1 MFFQCREYNSSRLS
15 LFCGRERTWKR
26 MKVRI
31 SADSTCDLGPELT
44 EKYQVTIA
52 PLSVII
58 DGQSYKD
65 GVDVTPEAI
74 FSAVEHGK
82 KVQTAAVNQFEYQ
95 ELFRE
100 LLQDGDEIVHF
111 CISSDMSSCYA
122 DACEA
127 AKKVGDGKIFVVDSR
142 NLSTGIGLLVLEACE
157 LAAMGK
163 TGAEIYEFI
172 QHRIEKVTATFTVQ
186 DIGYLYRGGR
196 CSGLE
201 ALGAKMLRIR
211 PCIEVNGGKMN
222 PGKKYRGS
230 YEHYLKHYIR
240 DQLKD
245 AEDIDYKRIFITHSP
260 SETGMVEFA
269 KECVK
274 EYGHFREILET
285 TAGGTICVH
294 CGPNTLGIL
303 FMRK

>member
-1 MFFQCREYNSSRLS
+1 
-15 LFCGRERTWKR
+15 
-26 MKVRI
+26 MKVKI
-31 SADSTCDLGPELT
+31 SADSTCDLSQELL

-58 DGQSYKD
+58 DGDSHKD
-65 GVDVTPEAI
+65 GVDVTPENI
-74 FSAVEHGK
+74 FRAVDLGK
-82 KVQTAAVNQFEYQ
+82 KVQTAAVNQFEYE
-95 ELFRE
+95 ELFGN
-100 LLQDGDEIVHF
+100 LLKENDAVVHF
-111 CISSDMSSCYA
+111 CISREMSSCYS

-127 AKKVGDGKIFVVDSR
+127 ARKLGNVYVVDSR

-163 TGAEIYEFI
+163 SAEEIFNTIEA
-172 QHRIEKVTATFTVQ
+172 RKEKVVATFVVQ

-201 ALGAKMLRIR
+201 ALGAKMLKIR
-211 PCIEVNGGKMN
+211 PSIVVHDGKMS

-240 DQLKD
+240 DTLK
-245 AEDIDYKRIFITHSP
+245 ALEDVDYKRIFITHSP
-260 SETGMVEFA
+260 CEDGMAEFA
-269 KECVK
+269 ADCVR
-274 EYGHFREILET
+274 EYGHFREILDT
-285 TAGGTICVH
+285 TAGGTVCVH

>member
-1 MFFQCREYNSSRLS
+1 
-15 LFCGRERTWKR
+15 
-26 MKVRI
+26 MKIRI
-31 SADSTCDLGPELT
+31 SSDSTCDLSQELL
-44 EKYQVTIA
+44 EKYDITIA

-65 GVDVTPEAI
+65 GVDVTPEDI
-74 FSAVEHGK
+74 FRAVDQGK
-82 KVQTAAVNQFEYQ
+82 KVQTAAVNQFEYE
-95 ELFRE
+95 ELFRK
-100 LLQDGDEIVHF
+100 LLKDADAVIHF
-111 CISSDMSSCYA
+111 CISREMSSCYS

-127 AKKVGDGKIFVVDSR
+127 AKKLGSVYVVDSR

-157 LAAMGK
+157 MAAMGQD
-163 TGAEIYEFI
+163 AQEIFEAV
-172 QHRIEKVTATFTVQ
+172 QSRRDKVVSTFTVQ

-211 PCIEVNGGKMN
+211 PEIEVNNGKMN

-240 DQLKD
+240 DVLKET
-245 AEDIDYKRIFITHSP
+245 EDIDYKRIFITHSP
-260 SETGMVEFA
+260 CEEGMADFA
-269 KECVK
+269 AECVK
-274 EYGHFREILET
+274 EYGHFREILDT

-303 FMRK
+303 FMKK

>member
-1 MFFQCREYNSSRLS
+1 
-15 LFCGRERTWKR
+15 
-26 MKVRI
+26 MKIRI
-31 SADSTCDLGPELT
+31 SSDSTCDLSPELL
-44 EKYQVTIA
+44 EKYDITIA

-65 GVDVTPEAI
+65 GMDVTPEDI
-74 FSAVEHGK
+74 FRAVDQGK
-82 KVQTAAVNQFEYQ
+82 KVQTAAVNQFEYE
-95 ELFRE
+95 ELFKD
-100 LLQDGDEIVHF
+100 LLKDADAVIHF
-111 CISSDMSSCYA
+111 CISREMSSCYS

-127 AKKVGDGKIFVVDSR
+127 AKKLGSVYVVDSR

-157 LAAMGK
+157 MAAMGQD
-163 TGAEIYEFI
+163 AQEVFEAV
-172 QHRIEKVTATFTVQ
+172 QSRRDKVVATFTVQ

-211 PCIEVNGGKMN
+211 PEIEVNNGKMN

-240 DQLKD
+240 DVLKET
-245 AEDIDYKRIFITHSP
+245 EDIDYKRVFITHSP
-260 SETGMVEFA
+260 CEEGMADFA
-269 KECVK
+269 AECVK
-274 EYGHFREILET
+274 EYGHFREILDT

-303 FMRK
+303 FMKK

>member
-1 MFFQCREYNSSRLS
+1 
-15 LFCGRERTWKR
+15 
-26 MKVRI
+26 MKIRI
-31 SADSTCDLGPELT
+31 SSDSTCDLSPELL
-44 EKYQVTIA
+44 EKYDITIA

-65 GVDVTPEAI
+65 GVDVTPEDI
-74 FSAVEHGK
+74 FRAVDQGK
-82 KVQTAAVNQFEYQ
+82 KVQTAAVNQFEYE
-95 ELFRE
+95 ELFRK
-100 LLQDGDEIVHF
+100 LLKDADAVIHF
-111 CISSDMSSCYA
+111 CISREMSSCYS

-127 AKKVGDGKIFVVDSR
+127 AKKLGSVYVVDSR

-157 LAAMGK
+157 MAAMGQD
-163 TGAEIYEFI
+163 AQEIFEAV
-172 QHRIEKVTATFTVQ
+172 QSRRDKVVATFTVQ

-211 PCIEVNGGKMN
+211 PEIEVNNGKMN

-240 DQLKD
+240 DVLKET
-245 AEDIDYKRIFITHSP
+245 EDIDYKRIFITHSP
-260 SETGMVEFA
+260 CEEGMADFA
-269 KECVK
+269 AECVK
-274 EYGHFREILET
+274 EYGHFREILDT
-285 TAGGTICVH
+285 TTGGTICVH

-303 FMRK
+303 FMKK

>member
-1 MFFQCREYNSSRLS
+1 MSV
-15 LFCGRERTWKR
+15 K
-26 MKVRI
+26 I
-31 SADSTCDLGPELT
+31 SADSTCDLSRELC
-44 EKYQVTIA
+44 EKYQIAIA
-52 PLSVII
+52 PLSVVI
-58 DGQSYKD
+58 DGNSYHD
-65 GVDVTPEAI
+65 GVDVTPENI
-74 FSAVEHGK
+74 FRAVDEGK
-82 KVQTAAVNQFEYQ
+82 TVKTTAVNQFEYE

-100 LLQDGDEIVHF
+100 LLKDSDEVVHF
-111 CISSDMSSCYA
+111 CISRDMSSCYA

-127 AKKVGDGKIFVVDSR
+127 AKRVGHVYVVDSR
-142 NLSTGIGLLVLEACE
+142 NLSTGIGLLVLEAAE

-163 TGAEIYEFI
+163 SGQEIAQREAERTG
-172 QHRIEKVTATFTVQ
+172 KVCATFTVQ

-201 ALGAKMLRIR
+201 AIGAKLMHIR
-211 PCIEVNGGKMN
+211 PSIEVHEGKMS

-230 YEHYLKHYIR
+230 YEHYLKHYIK
-240 DQLKD
+240 DVLK
-245 AEDIDYKRIFITHSP
+245 AVEDVDYKRVFITHSP
-260 SETGMVEFA
+260 CEAGM
-269 KECVK
+269 KEYAEEMLR

>member
-1 MFFQCREYNSSRLS
+1 
-15 LFCGRERTWKR
+15 
-26 MKVRI
+26 MKVKI
-31 SADSTCDLGPELT
+31 SADSTCDLSQELL

-58 DGQSYKD
+58 DGDSHKD
-65 GVDVTPEAI
+65 GVDVTPENI
-74 FSAVEHGK
+74 FRAVDLGK
-82 KVQTAAVNQFEYQ
+82 KVQTAAVNQFEYE
-95 ELFRE
+95 ELFGN
-100 LLQDGDEIVHF
+100 LLKENDAVVHF
-111 CISSDMSSCYA
+111 CISREMSSCYS

-127 AKKVGDGKIFVVDSR
+127 ARKLGNVYVVDSR

-163 TGAEIYEFI
+163 SAEEIFNTIEA
-172 QHRIEKVTATFTVQ
+172 RKEKVVTTFVVQ

-201 ALGAKMLRIR
+201 ALGAKMLKIR
-211 PCIEVNGGKMN
+211 PSIVVHDGTMS

-240 DQLKD
+240 DVLKET
-245 AEDIDYKRIFITHSP
+245 EDVDYKRIFITHSP
-260 SETGMVEFA
+260 CEDGMAEFA
-269 KECVK
+269 ADCVR
-274 EYGHFREILET
+274 EYGHFREILDT
-285 TAGGTICVH
+285 TTGGTVCVH

>member
-1 MFFQCREYNSSRLS
+1 
-15 LFCGRERTWKR
+15 
-26 MKVRI
+26 MKVKI
-31 SADSTCDLGPELT
+31 SADSTCDLSQELL

-58 DGQSYKD
+58 DGDSHKD
-65 GVDVTPEAI
+65 GVDVTPENI
-74 FSAVEHGK
+74 FRAVDLGK
-82 KVQTAAVNQFEYQ
+82 KVQTAAVNQFEYE
-95 ELFRE
+95 ELFGN
-100 LLQDGDEIVHF
+100 LLKENDAVVHF
-111 CISSDMSSCYA
+111 CISREMSSCYS

-127 AKKVGDGKIFVVDSR
+127 ARKLGNVYVVDSR

-163 TGAEIYEFI
+163 SAEEIFNTIEA
-172 QHRIEKVTATFTVQ
+172 RKEKVVATFVVQ

-201 ALGAKMLRIR
+201 ALGAKMLKIR
-211 PCIEVNGGKMN
+211 PSIVVHDGKMS

-240 DQLKD
+240 DVLKET
-245 AEDIDYKRIFITHSP
+245 EDVDYKRIFITHSP
-260 SETGMVEFA
+260 CEDGMAEFA
-269 KECVK
+269 ADCVR
-274 EYGHFREILET
+274 EYGHFREILDT
-285 TAGGTICVH
+285 TAGGTVCVH

>member
-1 MFFQCREYNSSRLS
+1 
-15 LFCGRERTWKR
+15 
-26 MKVRI
+26 MKIRI
-31 SADSTCDLGPELT
+31 SSDSTCDLSPELL
-44 EKYQVTIA
+44 EKYDITIA

-65 GVDVTPEAI
+65 GVDVTPEDI
-74 FSAVEHGK
+74 FRAVDQGK
-82 KVQTAAVNQFEYQ
+82 KVQTAAVNQFEYA
-95 ELFRE
+95 ELFRK
-100 LLQDGDEIVHF
+100 LLKDADAVIHF
-111 CISSDMSSCYA
+111 CISREMSSCYS

-127 AKKVGDGKIFVVDSR
+127 AKKLGSVYVVDSR

-157 LAAMGK
+157 MAAMGK
-163 TGAEIYEFI
+163 DAQEVFEAV
-172 QHRIEKVTATFTVQ
+172 QSRRDKVVATFTVQ

-211 PCIEVNGGKMN
+211 PEIEVNNGKMN

-240 DQLKD
+240 DVLKET
-245 AEDIDYKRIFITHSP
+245 EDIDYKRIFITHSP
-260 SETGMVEFA
+260 CEEGMADFA
-269 KECVK
+269 AECVK
-274 EYGHFREILET
+274 EYGHFREILDT

-303 FMRK
+303 FMKK

>member
-1 MFFQCREYNSSRLS
+1 
-15 LFCGRERTWKR
+15 
-26 MKVRI
+26 MKVKI
-31 SADSTCDLGPELT
+31 SADSTCDLSQELL

-58 DGQSYKD
+58 DGDSHKD
-65 GVDVTPEAI
+65 GVDVTPENI
-74 FSAVEHGK
+74 FRAVDLGK
-82 KVQTAAVNQFEYQ
+82 KVQTAAVNQFEYE
-95 ELFRE
+95 ELFGN
-100 LLQDGDEIVHF
+100 LLKENDAVVHF
-111 CISSDMSSCYA
+111 CISREMSSCYS

-127 AKKVGDGKIFVVDSR
+127 ARKLGNVYVVDSR

-163 TGAEIYEFI
+163 SAEEIFNTIEA
-172 QHRIEKVTATFTVQ
+172 RKEKVVTTFVVQ

-201 ALGAKMLRIR
+201 ALGAKMLKIR
-211 PCIEVNGGKMN
+211 PSIVVHDGTMS

-240 DQLKD
+240 DVLKET
-245 AEDIDYKRIFITHSP
+245 EDVDYKRIFITHSP
-260 SETGMVEFA
+260 CEDGMAEFA
-269 KECVK
+269 ADCVR
-274 EYGHFREILET
+274 EYGHFREILDT
-285 TAGGTICVH
+285 TAGGTVCVH

>member
-1 MFFQCREYNSSRLS
+1 
-15 LFCGRERTWKR
+15 
-26 MKVRI
+26 MKVKI
-31 SADSTCDLGPELT
+31 SADSTCDLSQELL

-58 DGQSYKD
+58 DGDSHKD
-65 GVDVTPEAI
+65 GVDVTPENI
-74 FSAVEHGK
+74 FRAVDLGK
-82 KVQTAAVNQFEYQ
+82 KVQTAAVNQFEYE
-95 ELFRE
+95 ELFGN
-100 LLQDGDEIVHF
+100 LLKENDAVVHF
-111 CISSDMSSCYA
+111 CISREMSSCYS

-127 AKKVGDGKIFVVDSR
+127 ARKLGNVYVVDSR

-163 TGAEIYEFI
+163 SAEEIFNTIEA
-172 QHRIEKVTATFTVQ
+172 RKEKVVTTFVVQ

-201 ALGAKMLRIR
+201 ALGAKMLKIR
-211 PCIEVNGGKMN
+211 PSIVVHDGKMS

-240 DQLKD
+240 DVLKET
-245 AEDIDYKRIFITHSP
+245 EDVDYKRIFITHSP
-260 SETGMVEFA
+260 CEDGMAEFA
-269 KECVK
+269 ADCVR
-274 EYGHFREILET
+274 EYGHFREILDT
-285 TAGGTICVH
+285 TAGGTVCVH

>member
-1 MFFQCREYNSSRLS
+1 
-15 LFCGRERTWKR
+15 
-26 MKVRI
+26 MKVKI
-31 SADSTCDLGPELT
+31 SSDSTCDLSRELV
-44 EKYQVTIA
+44 EKYQITIA

-58 DGQSYKD
+58 DGHSYKD
-65 GVDVTPEAI
+65 GVDVTPENI
-74 FSAVEHGK
+74 FRAVDLGK
-82 KVQTAAVNQFEYQ
+82 KVQTAAVNQFEYE

-100 LLQDGDEIVHF
+100 LLKENESVVHF
-111 CISSDMSSCYA
+111 CISREMSSCYA

-127 AKKVGDGKIFVVDSR
+127 AKKLGNVFVIDSR

-157 LAAMGK
+157 LAAMGR
-163 TGAEIYEFI
+163 TAEEIHQAI
-172 QHRIEKVTATFTVQ
+172 LARTDKVVATFTVQ

-201 ALGAKMLRIR
+201 ALGAKMLKIR
-211 PCIEVNGGKMN
+211 PEIEVLDGKMR

-230 YEHYLKHYIR
+230 YEHYVKHYIR
-240 DQLKD
+240 DVLKEV
-245 AEDIDYKRIFITHSP
+245 EDVDYKRVFITHSP
-260 SETGMVEFA
+260 CEAGMVEFA
-269 KECVK
+269 ESCLR

-285 TAGGTICVH
+285 TAGGTVSVH